1 MLASGGDKEVVQKYT
16 SPATAYEANGDEA
29 SLSGGGTTK
38 DSDSEEGGSSV
49 AIIVVI
55 VVIAACVG
63 IGIGV
68 YFHMK
73 KNKGSSGGDQVEN
86 QGERA

>member
-29 SLSGGGTTK
+29 SLSGGGTTTK
-38 DSDSEEGGSSV
+38 TEEESGSPV

-73 KNKGSSGGDQVEN
+73 KSKGSSGGDQVEN